1 MEEIVDR
8 AGGATTLTAKRT
20 ATGAPVVALVCIGIF
35 MTTLD
40 ASIVNIGLPSI
51 ARAFGTSLTGTLE
64 WIVIGY
70 LVVIGA
76 LLLTFGRL
84 SDMIGR
90 PPIWMAG
97 LIVFTVGSAIC
108 GAAQSLGLL
117 IAARA
122 LQGVGAALILSTS
135 AAIVSNAVPPSQRGH
150 ALGWGALAIALGASA
165 GPTIGGVLTTVGT
178 WRLIFYVNVPIGV
191 IAILATLWL
200 IPPTLRRGEQKFDL
214 KGALLLAI
222 ALASLTLGLSFG
234 QEWGWTSASVLT
246 ALAIGVASL
255 GAGALV
261 EARSTHPIID
271 LRLFRNRVF
280 ASAVASLLCSM
291 LALFAVGFL
300 FPFYF
305 EELRGF
311 PPERTG
317 LLLTPFPLAMAI
329 VAPGAGALSDRI
341 GSRILAPLALAITAA
356 ALLLLTQLDST
367 SPISEIWWRLALA
380 GAGLGLFQSPNT
392 HSLMSA
398 APESQQGM
406 ASGVFATA
414 RITGQ
419 ALSVAVAGA
428 VFATLGGAAAATALA
443 GAPVGDAARPALE
456 AVFLRAFHVAMATC
470 AAFAALGALAA
481 LVRGREGRSRVKES
495 PVQVPSRIVRALAL
509 VTCVALGVARGAEAQ
524 SGAMVEPRSPVSARV
539 DSAMGYPQLTLGEVI
554 ERALAVSPIVAS
566 GTGGVQI
573 ARSYKRTTLGA
584 YLPTITAT
592 SAATRVNANQTQA
605 PSGVSSGLGTP
616 TSSQTYGLAAAVDL
630 FTGGR
635 RRAYE
640 ELARADLRAAGSTL
654 VSDRFVVMLS
664 AQQGF
669 YEVIRANDLV
679 QVARAGLAEA
689 DQLLRF
695 TTAMFR
701 AGTVT
706 RSDLLRAQLQST
718 TMQEQLLAAT
728 DTMVAASYALGW
740 LVGVDGAVGVRPDS
754 ASEAIRP
761 LVLDDSAIVRLAVE
775 ASPSVAVAE
784 DVAAATKAGLRAART
799 LYVPTVSASGAR
811 NWANSSTVVSGAPR
825 PGWTVTVGTSF
836 PLFNGFQREDAVER
850 AEVAAYLARVTLS
863 DTRRSVR
870 ASAAQLLGA
879 LSTTTASIVL
889 GTEAIRSAREDL
901 RVQTARYR
909 AGIST
914 ILDVLTS
921 EAALLQAEY
930 SLARSQHR
938 YHTTRAAL
946 EALVGRRL

>member
-8 AGGATTLTAKRT
+8 AGGATTVTAKRT

-84 SDMIGR
+84 SDIIGR
-90 PPIWMAG
+90 PPIWIAG

-200 IPPTLRRGEQKFDL
+200 IPPTLRRGGQKFDL

-291 LALFAVGFL
+291 LALFAIGFL

-329 VAPGAGALSDRI
+329 VAPGAGALSDRV
-341 GSRILAPLALAITAA
+341 GSRVLAP
-356 ALLLLTQLDST
+356 
-367 SPISEIWWRLALA
+367 
-380 GAGLGLFQSPNT
+380 GL
-392 HSLMSA
+392 
-398 APESQQGM
+398 
-406 ASGVFATA
+406 
-414 RITGQ
+414 
-419 ALSVAVAGA
+419 
-428 VFATLGGAAAATALA
+428 
-443 GAPVGDAARPALE
+443 
-456 AVFLRAFHVAMATC
+456 
-470 AAFAALGALAA
+470 
-481 LVRGREGRSRVKES
+481 
-495 PVQVPSRIVRALAL
+495 
-509 VTCVALGVARGAEAQ
+509 
-524 SGAMVEPRSPVSARV
+524 VENR
-539 DSAMGYPQLTLGEVI
+539 
-554 ERALAVSPIVAS
+554 
-566 GTGGVQI
+566 
-573 ARSYKRTTLGA
+573 
-584 YLPTITAT
+584 
-592 SAATRVNANQTQA
+592 
-605 PSGVSSGLGTP
+605 
-616 TSSQTYGLAAAVDL
+616 
-630 FTGGR
+630 
-635 RRAYE
+635 
-640 ELARADLRAAGSTL
+640 
-654 VSDRFVVMLS
+654 
-664 AQQGF
+664 
-669 YEVIRANDLV
+669 
-679 QVARAGLAEA
+679 
-689 DQLLRF
+689 
-695 TTAMFR
+695 
-701 AGTVT
+701 
-706 RSDLLRAQLQST
+706 
-718 TMQEQLLAAT
+718 
-728 DTMVAASYALGW
+728 
-740 LVGVDGAVGVRPDS
+740 
-754 ASEAIRP
+754 
-761 LVLDDSAIVRLAVE
+761 
-775 ASPSVAVAE
+775 
-784 DVAAATKAGLRAART
+784 
-799 LYVPTVSASGAR
+799 
-811 NWANSSTVVSGAPR
+811 
-825 PGWTVTVGTSF
+825 
-836 PLFNGFQREDAVER
+836 
-850 AEVAAYLARVTLS
+850 
-863 DTRRSVR
+863 
-870 ASAAQLLGA
+870 
-879 LSTTTASIVL
+879 
-889 GTEAIRSAREDL
+889 
-901 RVQTARYR
+901 
-909 AGIST
+909 
-914 ILDVLTS
+914 
-921 EAALLQAEY
+921 
-930 SLARSQHR
+930 
-938 YHTTRAAL
+938 
-946 EALVGRRL
+946 